1 MAWLRVRVAASRDS
15 VERAEDRLR
24 RAGATAVTLLPGGPD
39 EAAVIEPQP
48 GERPLWGKVH
58 VEGLFPVGT
67 DLSTL
72 AGLHAEADFIPD
84 RDWAE
89 TWRDSF
95 GPMRFGRLLIVPKA
109 HRLPS
114 SCRERVVRLDPGLG
128 FGTGTHAT
136 TALCLNWLG
145 HQKLAGRRVLDVGCG
160 SGILAIA
167 AARLGA
173 TVIVAVDHDAQA
185 CRATS
190 DNARQNAVEL
200 SVFDDLAKVRGQ
212 FDQFDVVLANIIANT
227 LCELATEL
235 TDRAGTL
242 VLSGIPIDQTDEVMR
257 AFPGVRFRPPV
268 TKDGWAMLV
277 GDARDA

>member
-1 MAWLRVRVAASRDS
+1 MAWLRVRVAASGEG

-24 RAGATAVTLLPGGPD
+24 QAGATAVTLLPGGPD
-39 EAAVIEPQP
+39 EAAVIEPGP
-48 GERPLWGKVH
+48 SERPLWGKVQ
-58 VEGLFPVGT
+58 VEGLFPVGA

-72 AGLHAEADFIPD
+72 AGLHAETDFIAN

-95 GPMRFGRLLIVPKA
+95 GPRRFGLLLVVPRA
-109 HRLPS
+109 HQLPTS
-114 SCRERVVRLDPGLG
+114 RREQVVRLDPGLA

-145 HQKLAGRRVLDVGCG
+145 HEKLAGQSVLDVGCG

-173 TVIVAVDHDAQA
+173 TVVVAVDHDVQA
-185 CRATS
+185 RRATS
-190 DNARQNAVEL
+190 DNARQNSVAL
-200 SVFDDLAKVRGQ
+200 GVFDDLSKVRG
-212 FDQFDVVLANIIANT
+212 QFDVVLANIVANT

-242 VLSGIPIDQTDEVMR
+242 VLSGILIDQTEQVMR
-257 AFPGVRFRPPV
+257 AFPGVRFQPPA
-268 TKDGWAMLV
+268 TQDGWAMLI